1 MKMSFAH
8 ALRLSGFILVGIG
21 TLGLLLN
28 EFVLDAGRAVTILFA
43 ALDLVGLLI
52 LAYPWIMKRSTKT

>member
-1 MKMSFAH
+1 MSVSD
-8 ALRLSGFILVGIG
+8 ALRLSGFVLAAIG

-28 EFVLDAGRAVTILFA
+28 EFVLDTGRAVTLLFA

-52 LAYPWIMKRSTKT
+52 LAYPLVAKKGTNT

>member
-1 MKMSFAH
+1 MSVSD
-8 ALRLSGFILVGIG
+8 ALRLSGFVLVAIG

-28 EFVLDAGRAVTILFA
+28 EFVLDAGRAVTLLFA

-52 LAYPWIMKRSTKT
+52 LAYPLVAKKGTNT